1 MGQELEIPL
10 HIADSEIAAAIRNE
24 VHRQEDGL
32 ELIASENFVSIAILE
47 ATGSVFT
54 NKYAEGYPGRRY
66 YGGCE
71 FVDVVER
78 LAIERAKKLFGAQ
91 YANVQPHSGTQAN
104 MAVYLTL
111 LEPGDTFM
119 GMDLSHG
126 GHLTHGHPLNFSGR
140 LYKVVPYGVRPEDE
154 QIDYDALSD
163 LAKKNRPKMI
173 LVGASAYPRRIDFA
187 RIRRSADEVG
197 AKLVTDMAHIAGL
210 VAGGVHDSPVPH
222 SDFVTTTTHKTLRGP
237 RGGLILAREEYGKDV
252 NRVTFPGIQGGPL
265 VHVIAAKAV
274 CLKLALEDSF
284 RDYARQIVKNAAILA
299 EVLKEEGFRLVSGGT
314 DNHLLLVD
322 VGASGITGKE
332 AEEAL
337 EKAGITTNKNVIPF
351 DTRPPLVASG
361 LRLGDSR
368 AHQPRHERRR
378 DEARRPSHR
387 EGASRT
393 RTAVGARECRPGRS
407 GAHLGLSA
415 IPGSRPRMT
424 DAEERRR
431 QSRPIL
437 A

>member
-1 MGQELEIPL
+1 MGQELQVSLRQVDP
-10 HIADSEIAAAIRNE
+10 EIASAILRE
-24 VHRQEDGL
+24 TLRQGDGL
-32 ELIASENFVSIAILE
+32 ELIASENFVSLAVLE

-71 FVDVVER
+71 LVDVVER
-78 LAIERAKKLFGAQ
+78 LAIERAKKLFGAEH
-91 YANVQPHSGTQAN
+91 ANVQPHSGTQAN

-111 LEPGDTFM
+111 LDPGDTFM

-140 LYKVVPYGVRPEDE
+140 LYKVVPYGVRREDE
-154 QIDYDALSD
+154 LIDYDALLE
-163 LAKKNRPKMI
+163 LARKNRPKMI
-173 LVGASAYPRRIDFA
+173 LAGASAYPRRIDFA
-187 RIRRSADEVG
+187 RFRQAADEVG
-197 AKLVTDMAHIAGL
+197 AKVVTDMAHIAGL
-210 VAGGVHDSPVPH
+210 VAGGAHPSPVPH

-237 RGGLILAREEYGKDV
+237 RGGLILSREEYAKDV

-284 RDYARQIVKNAAILA
+284 RDYARQIVRNAATLA
-299 EVLKEEGFRLVSGGT
+299 EVLTEEGFRLVSGGT

-337 EKAGITTNKNVIPF
+337 ERAGITANKNVIPF

-361 LRLGDSR
+361 IRLGTPALTSR
-368 AHQPRHERRR
+368 GMKDEEMKSVGRLIARALRGREQPPEL
-378 DEARRPSHR
+378 EK
-387 EGASRT
+387 
-393 RTAVGARECRPGRS
+393 VAREVRELTS
-407 GAHLGLSA
+407 GFPLYPSLVARG
-415 IPGSRPRMT
+415 
-424 DAEERRR
+424 
-431 QSRPIL
+431 
-437 A
+437 